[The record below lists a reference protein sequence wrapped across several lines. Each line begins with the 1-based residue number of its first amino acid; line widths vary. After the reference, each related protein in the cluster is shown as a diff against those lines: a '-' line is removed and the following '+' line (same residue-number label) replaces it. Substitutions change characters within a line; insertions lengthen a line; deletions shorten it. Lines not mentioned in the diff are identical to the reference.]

1 MNAVIRR
8 ARPYERDQVV
18 GLVSDA
24 SRWLGSR
31 GLDQWQY
38 PPRAGRIENGI
49 TAGEVW
55 VLEGPDGE
63 LIGTMALDSRAD
75 HEFWRAEDDPQAALY
90 AHRMVVA
97 RRAAGHGLGAEM
109 LDWAGSQA
117 VRAGKKWLR
126 LDAWRTN
133 DQLQRY
139 YLAQGF
145 EHLRT
150 VKLSHRGS
158 GALFQRP
165 AYEVATPRLTTV
177 AGIDSV
183 TRRAR

>member
-1 MNAVIRR
+1 MNVVIRR
-8 ARPYERDQVV
+8 ARPDELHQVV

-24 SRWLGSR
+24 SQWLGRR

-38 PPRAGRIENGI
+38 PPRAGRIKNGI

-55 VLEGPDGE
+55 VLEQSDGE

-75 HEFWRAEDDPQAALY
+75 PEFWRAEHDPQAALY

-97 RRAAGHGLGAEM
+97 RKAAGHGLGAEM
-109 LDWAGSQA
+109 LDWAGGQA
-117 VRAGKKWLR
+117 AQAGKKWLR

-150 VKLSHRGS
+150 IKLSHRGS

-165 AYEVATPRLTTV
+165 ACEVATPRLTTV
-177 AGIDSV
+177 AGIHAV